1 MYHGIYPAILWC
13 DIPCYMIW
21 YILCYVSYNVPY
33 YTTCYANPVVVIS
46 VGSLN
51 NDRTVMSRPYA
62 WRPLA
67 CLPILKGG
75 SFPNTDVEWQRRR
88 RLSVYHSAME
98 HIVDDVNEICST
110 DRHYRFADKVV
121 RCGRGFW
128 HFLSI
133 DGAEIA
139 CATLC
144 DTHNCPTCECPREDL
159 DSTTTTYP
167 IRKTSWA
174 GSWQEW
180 WNLVWARNSLSYP
193 AVHHVRT

>member
-1 MYHGIYPAILWC
+1 MYH
-13 DIPCYMIW
+13 
-21 YILCYVSYNVPY
+21 
-33 YTTCYANPVVVIS
+33 YANPIVVIS

-51 NDRTVMSRPYA
+51 NDRTVMARPYA

-67 CLPILKGG
+67 CLHILKGG
-75 SFPNTDVEWQRRR
+75 SFTNTDVEWQRRR

-128 HFLSI
+128 HFLSL

-167 IRKTSWA
+167 IRKTSELHQALEA
-174 GSWQEW
+174 GR
-180 WNLVWARNSLSYP
+180 ARLLNADGSVKSNQKT
-193 AVHHVRT
+193 AVNTIPYHDI